1 MKLEWTEPSL
11 LDMENLRDYI
21 AKDSEYYA
29 ARFIA
34 RIIEAAET
42 LPQFPLVGRVV
53 PEAADETIR
62 ELLFQNLPHYVP
74 GGSRSSTD
82 THGHPWQPEH
92 RANSAETLGRIVRR
106 AA

>member
-34 RIIEAAET
+34 RIIDASET
-42 LPQFPLVGRVV
+42 LQQLPLIGRVV
-53 PEAADETIR
+53 PEAEDETIR
-62 ELLFQNLPHYVP
+62 ELLFQSYRIMYRVEADRVLILTVIH
-74 GGSRSSTD
+74 GSRD
-82 THGHPWQPEH
+82 IGQIQPKPWDV
-92 RANSAETLGRIVRR
+92 L
-106 AA
+106 

>member
-34 RIIEAAET
+34 RIIEAAES
-42 LPQFPLVGRVV
+42 LQQFPLVGRVV
-53 PEAADETIR
+53 PEAEDETIR
-62 ELLFQNLPHYVP
+62 ELLFQNYRIMYRVETNRVLILTVIH
-74 GGSRSSTD
+74 GSRNIEQVQPK
-82 THGHPWQPEH
+82 PWDV
-92 RANSAETLGRIVRR
+92 L
-106 AA
+106 

>member
-34 RIIEAAET
+34 RIFEAAET
-42 LPQFPLVGRVV
+42 LQQFPLVGRVV
-53 PEAADETIR
+53 PEAEDETMR
-62 ELLFQNLPHYVP
+62 ELLFQNYRIMYRVETDRVLILTVIH
-74 GGSRSSTD
+74 GSRD
-82 THGHPWQPEH
+82 MGQVQPKPWDV
-92 RANSAETLGRIVRR
+92 L
-106 AA
+106 

>member
-42 LPQFPLVGRVV
+42 LPQFPLVGRAV

-62 ELLFQNLPHYVP
+62 ELLFQNYRIMYRVETDRVLILTVIH
-74 GGSRSSTD
+74 GSRNIEQIQPK
-82 THGHPWQPEH
+82 PWDV
-92 RANSAETLGRIVRR
+92 L
-106 AA
+106 